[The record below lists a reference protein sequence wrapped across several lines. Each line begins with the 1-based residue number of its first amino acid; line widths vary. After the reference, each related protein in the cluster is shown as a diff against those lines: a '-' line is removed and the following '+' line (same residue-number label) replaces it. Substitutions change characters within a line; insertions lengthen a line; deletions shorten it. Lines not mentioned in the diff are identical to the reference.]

1 MLGSTP
7 RALTALVRA
16 CRSLPELAAGIL
28 IGTRL
33 PHRHQVTR
41 TEQVSDTPRRAQ
53 PRKDSHL
60 PLSPSLRMFVSGPQN
75 SPREGRAPG
84 CDQPSLPSLGEGRR
98 EPTDTGGHRGPAP
111 LGKQALLDAALA
123 PGLAQNLCC
132 HFAPGPAGFCSGL
145 IYRATPLRRLREGG
159 GPEQERPTQGRL
171 EGVRQT
177 TQPATHCPRV
187 VGLGERGAKSTKHPN
202 NLMAKLEER
211 IYSCPGLCNAQ
222 CSLGAQAPPAPT
234 APSPRLWLAPAAT
247 APSHSRGG
255 TAEGPRGTGQRAAE
269 RKARPPHRSPQK
281 VCLLQSHVCHSSAL
295 YSRRCWRVSSGVRP
309 PGMSAKGAAAR
320 DALPWAEGGA
330 GRRPPVRSGST
341 HTGDDYGQLCTFTM

>member
-159 GPEQERPTQGRL
+159 GPEQERPTPGKTGGCKADHTAGYTL
-171 EGVRQT
+171 SEGG
-177 TQPATHCPRV
+177 
-187 VGLGERGAKSTKHPN
+187 GLGG
-202 NLMAKLEER
+202 
-211 IYSCPGLCNAQ
+211 
-222 CSLGAQAPPAPT
+222 
-234 APSPRLWLAPAAT
+234 
-247 APSHSRGG
+247 
-255 TAEGPRGTGQRAAE
+255 EGSEINKTSQ
-269 RKARPPHRSPQK
+269 
-281 VCLLQSHVCHSSAL
+281 
-295 YSRRCWRVSSGVRP
+295 
-309 PGMSAKGAAAR
+309 
-320 DALPWAEGGA
+320 
-330 GRRPPVRSGST
+330 
-341 HTGDDYGQLCTFTM
+341 